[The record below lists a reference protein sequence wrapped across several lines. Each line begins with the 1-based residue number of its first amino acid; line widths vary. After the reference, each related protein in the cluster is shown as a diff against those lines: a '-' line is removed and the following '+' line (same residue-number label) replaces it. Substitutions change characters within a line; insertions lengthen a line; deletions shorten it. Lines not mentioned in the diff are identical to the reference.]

1 MLYEFLFLKKYFSV
15 YWEILKWISCRMN
28 VLYEFLFIII
38 VFFGNFVNKIVENII
53 DGKLDFNVDIN
64 YGVEVYKIYKNV
76 CILGLVRRFVC

>member
-1 MLYEFLFLKKYFSV
+1 
-15 YWEILKWISCRMN
+15 MN

-53 DGKLDFNVDIN
+53 DGEFDFNVDIN
-64 YGVEVYKIYKNV
+64 YVVEVNNIYKNV